1 MALTKTIEIG
11 QMEVVGEYKH
21 VQVRTDTVIKEDGNE
36 LSRAYH
42 RHVLTPGLLNDSDAL
57 IDTNI
62 SGEDSSVQ
70 SVCNAVWT
78 DAVKNAYKAK
88 LIADKG

>member
-1 MALTKTIEIG
+1 MAITKTTEIG
-11 QMEVVGEYKH
+11 QIEVVGQYKF

-36 LSRAYH
+36 LSRTYH
-42 RHVLTPGLLNDSDAL
+42 RHVLTPGSLNDSDAL
-57 IDTNI
+57 VDTNI
-62 SGEDSSVQ
+62 SGEDSGVQ
-70 SVCNAVWT
+70 LVCNAVWT

>member
-1 MALTKTIEIG
+1 MAIIKETEIG
-11 QMEVVGEYKH
+11 KMEIVSAFKH
-21 VQVRTDTVIKEDGNE
+21 IQVRMDTVIKEDGKE
-36 LSRAYH
+36 LSRTYH
-42 RHVLTPGLLNDSDAL
+42 RHVLTPGTLNDSNAL
-57 IDTNI
+57 VDTNI